1 MRGKE
6 PELGHSLRTE
16 RITPAYAGKS
26 LPTTLVSR
34 SKRDHP
40 RVCGEKRQERL
51 QPVAACGSPPRMRG
65 KATPSTASGCGVRI
79 TPAYAG
85 KRQALVTHVST
96 PEDHPRVC
104 GEKNAGKYIT
114 IRHTGSPP
122 RMRGKGIL
130 AKSTDWQYRITPA
143 YAGKSD
149 KHQAQLVQ
157 AEDHPRVCGE
167 KSFRSTAFT
176 VIPGSPPRM
185 RGKGTPCGL
194 IWSRARITPAYAG
207 KSE

>member
-1 MRGKE
+1 MFCPACVRGAGPQRICSRQKASAAALPVTPSRKPRTCGEKFHCFVRGNDIQGSPPRMRGKE

-85 KRQALVTHVST
+85 K
-96 PEDHPRVC
+96 
-104 GEKNAGKYIT
+104 
-114 IRHTGSPP
+114 
-122 RMRGKGIL
+122 
-130 AKSTDWQYRITPA
+130 
-143 YAGKSD
+143 SD

-185 RGKGTPCGL
+185 RGKVISIKPNWCKL
-194 IWSRARITPAYAG
+194 RITPAYAG